1 MKLCGDDLKGLVGV
15 DPPATQGTD
24 GELECLLKY
33 AQGAS
38 VIVEIGCYEGSTT
51 AALAAN
57 TEGRVYSIDP
67 FFCGRLGI
75 CYTEWVARFVRWRRQ
90 LRNIEFVK
98 SFSHTVAPEFQHN
111 VVLIVIEADHS
122 YEAIKIDWQDCFP
135 KVRAGGIIVLHVCYV
150 GEDHRNR
157 FV

>member
-24 GELECLLKY
+24 GELECLLKD

-57 TEGRVYSIDP
+57 TTGRVYSIDP
-67 FFCGRLGI
+67 FFSGRLGI
-75 CYTEWVARFVRWRRQ
+75 CYGEVVAKFVRWKRR
-90 LRNIEFVK
+90 LSNVEFLK
-98 SFSHTVAPEFQHN
+98 AFSHDVAPQFRQSSDF
-111 VVLIVIEADHS
+111 IFIDADH
-122 YEAIKIDWQDCFP
+122 
-135 KVRAGGIIVLHVCYV
+135 
-150 GEDHRNR
+150 N
-157 FV
+157 